1 MLRHY
6 ILIIRA
12 EAKMEEILPAFIIDF
27 FKKQEQLEQEKN
39 QIRVYIELPL
49 PSEEYEQNPHLQ
61 DEEEKYEDPVT
72 IPLR

>member
-1 MLRHY
+1 
-6 ILIIRA
+6 
-12 EAKMEEILPAFIIDF
+12 MEEILPAFIIDF

-61 DEEEKYEDPVT
+61 DEEEKYEDP
-72 IPLR
+72 IILPLR

>member
-1 MLRHY
+1 
-6 ILIIRA
+6 
-12 EAKMEEILPAFIIDF
+12 MEEILPAFIIDF